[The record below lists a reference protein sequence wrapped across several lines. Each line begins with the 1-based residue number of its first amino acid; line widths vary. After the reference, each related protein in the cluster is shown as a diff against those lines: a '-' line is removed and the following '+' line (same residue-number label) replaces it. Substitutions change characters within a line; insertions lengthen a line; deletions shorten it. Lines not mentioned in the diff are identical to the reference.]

1 MSINQ
6 LSGCTISTNHC
17 DCFTKLTEEE
27 MKQLDSKSV
36 VIKYNKGEVICK
48 QGGFASHVLYIQKG
62 LAKVYLDNGQNSL
75 VLKIIPPGNLLGISS
90 LNDENNTFQYS
101 AMAYVD
107 SEVKQVDI
115 NFFNELLV
123 KNPAFAKGVI
133 NILISNSIQING
145 RFFCLT
151 HKQSYGRLAD
161 ILICLADRIFFSH
174 EFELNL
180 TRKDLAELSG
190 ISLET
195 VVRILKKFKEE
206 ALIQLDGSNFK
217 ILDYDRLKRI
227 SETG

>member
-27 MKQLDSKSV
+27 NKQLDSKSV

>member
-17 DCFTKLTEEE
+17 DCFTKLTELEK
-27 MKQLDSKSV
+27 KQLESKSV
-36 VIKYNKGEVICK
+36 VINYNKGEVICK

-115 NFFNELLV
+115 NFFNELLAN
-123 KNPAFAKGVI
+123 NPAFAKGVI

-206 ALIQLDGSNFK
+206 TLIQLDGSNFK